1 MGFALGEQLDMT
13 RVMDIKERLQAE
25 LEQSDSLLIDGSA
38 VSRVD
43 APGLQLLLTARH
55 LCQEKNI
62 KWQWEGASSELVG
75 AARTLGLVEPLGL
88 NGFAL

>member
-1 MGFALGEQLDMT
+1 MGFALGEQLDIT
-13 RVMDIKERLQAE
+13 QVMDIKERLQAE

-43 APGLQLLLTARH
+43 ASGLQLLLTARH

-62 KWQWEGASSELVG
+62 NWQWEGASSELVG
-75 AARTLGLVEPLGL
+75 AAKTLGLVEPLGL